1 MTASSIV
8 VKLPPNIVFRSV
20 NDEALFI
27 SLSSQQYY
35 FLDPI
40 GSRIC
45 ELLIEQGRVEPVIA
59 QLLAEYEVDEATL
72 RGDIDTLLGGL
83 SANGLLVVERQPHSE
98 PDTTST
104 SQRPA

>member
-1 MTASSIV
+1 MTVSSIV
-8 VKLPPNIVFRSV
+8 VKLPPNIVFRCV

-27 SLSSQQYY
+27 SLPSQQYY

-45 ELLIEQGRVEPVIA
+45 ELLIEHGRVEPIIA
-59 QLLAEYEVDEATL
+59 QLLAEYDVDEATL
-72 RGDIDTLLGGL
+72 RRDIDTLLGGL
-83 SANGLLVVERQPHSE
+83 SANGLLVVEHEPDSA

>member
-1 MTASSIV
+1 MTVSSIL

-45 ELLIEQGRVEPVIA
+45 ELLIEHGRVEPVIV
-59 QLLAEYEVDEATL
+59 QLLAEYDVDEATL
-72 RGDIDTLLGGL
+72 RRDIDTLLGGL
-83 SANGLLVVERQPHSE
+83 SANGLLAVERQPDSG
-98 PDTTST
+98 PDTTSA

>member
-1 MTASSIV
+1 MTVSSIV

-45 ELLIEQGRVEPVIA
+45 ELLIEHGRVEPVIA
-59 QLLAEYEVDEATL
+59 QLLAEFDVDEATL
-72 RGDIDTLLGGL
+72 RRDIDTLLGGL
-83 SANGLLVVERQPHSE
+83 SANGLLTVERQANSE
-98 PDTTST
+98 PDTSST
-104 SQRPA
+104 RQRPA